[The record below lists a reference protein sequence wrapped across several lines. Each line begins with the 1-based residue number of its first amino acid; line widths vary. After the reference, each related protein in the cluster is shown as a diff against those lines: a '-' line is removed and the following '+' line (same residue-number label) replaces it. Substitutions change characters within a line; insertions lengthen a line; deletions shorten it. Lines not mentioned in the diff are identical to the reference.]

1 MAWVDSVVAL
11 KEIGTIL
18 QTREDFCRVVNCIN
32 SLSHLRVLSSQFVG
46 SRRERF
52 RTHPC
57 FILGVLFLL
66 EGRDVERG
74 KKRMED

>member
-1 MAWVDSVVAL
+1 MNGL
-11 KEIGTIL
+11 P
-18 QTREDFCRVVNCIN
+18 
-32 SLSHLRVLSSQFVG
+32 HLPVLGRLDRLSSRFTG

-66 EGRDVERG
+66 EG
-74 KKRMED
+74 